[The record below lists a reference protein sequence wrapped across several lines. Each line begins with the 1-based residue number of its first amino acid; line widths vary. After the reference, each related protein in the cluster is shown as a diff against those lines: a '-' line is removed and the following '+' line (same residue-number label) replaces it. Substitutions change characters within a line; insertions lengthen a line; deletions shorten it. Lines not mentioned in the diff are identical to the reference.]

1 MSADLR
7 GAEVGCE
14 KMFERLTGVI
24 VRLAGRRD
32 K

>member
-7 GAEVGCE
+7 GAEFGCE
-14 KMFERLTGVI
+14 KMIDRLAGVI
-24 VRLAGRRD
+24 SRSAGRRD